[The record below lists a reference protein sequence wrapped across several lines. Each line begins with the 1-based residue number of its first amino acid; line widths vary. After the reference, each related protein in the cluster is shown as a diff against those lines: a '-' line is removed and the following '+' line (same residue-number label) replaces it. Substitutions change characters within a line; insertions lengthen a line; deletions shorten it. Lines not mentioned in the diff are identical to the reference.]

1 MAGNGPPPGSHHRDT
16 GEEHPALSA
25 PGLSGPSLPGHHREA
40 GGPGMGS
47 RGGPLPVCLPVHQP
61 WWSQAPEYLGLV
73 SLAWLSY
80 LLL

>member
-1 MAGNGPPPGSHHRDT
+1 MAGNSPPPGSHHRDT

-25 PGLSGPSLPGHHREA
+25 PGLSGPSLPGHHRKA

-47 RGGPLPVCLPVHQP
+47 RGGPLPVCLPVRRP